1 MNLKEALS
9 YALDRLL
16 DSGLDHAEGVIT
28 ESEKKE
34 LNIESGKMSLF
45 RTTFSN
51 SLSLEAI
58 KDYKQS
64 TINVNKIDKDS
75 IDKSIASLIDSVN
88 SSQIDEAN
96 AISEKQSNEI
106 FKKGEMEPDLNLM
119 YDRVEDFN
127 NYVKNE
133 HKKIILEAVTL
144 DHNLSKTYIA
154 NTNGVDFEIN
164 KGLYTFSAMFT
175 AKDGAD
181 TSSFNYTGVNR
192 LKLNKDFKDQGYISN
207 LLNQSEEQVKAFP
220 VKEKF
225 VGQVVVTPHC
235 LSDFISFIDGS
246 ISDGAIISGTSIY
259 KNKINDKIA
268 SDIFSLSS
276 NPVDN
281 RIDAGYFITSDTYK
295 AKNMNIIQ
303 NGVLNT
309 HLLTLYGAKKTG
321 GKRVANQGGSYIVD
335 HGSESLENIIKNID
349 KGILLCRFSG
359 GYPSD
364 AGDFSG
370 VAKNSY
376 YIEKGKIKFPIIET
390 MISGNIAQMFMNIN
404 NISKETV
411 DFGDSILPWISF
423 DGVTIS

>member
-96 AISEKQSNEI
+96 AISEKQANEI
-106 FKKGEMEPDLNLM
+106 FTKGEIEPDLNLM

-144 DHNLSKTYIA
+144 DHNSSKTYIA

-175 AKDGAD
+175 AKDGTD